1 MLALF
6 PVGTGVAA
14 GELELEGLAATQ
26 LAERFGT
33 PLVVYSEAALRDR
46 AQMFLRAVPDALV
59 VYGTKAFPN
68 VAVMRLLAEEG
79 IGADVSTLGE
89 LAFAR
94 RAGIGGHRLVVHG
107 NNKSDE
113 ELRAAAE
120 ADALVVLDAVDE
132 PARAAAAGVRRVLV
146 RVTPGVEAETHEAIR
161 TGHRGSKFGLDAD
174 DALEAVRAALQAG
187 LELEGVHVHVGSQ
200 LADVRAHVL
209 AIELLAEFA
218 TRCRDELEWI
228 PATVDIGGGFGI
240 RYVEDEPEPPLEEL
254 LRTVAGAVERNWVTR
269 GLPAPKL
276 IVEPGRALVGPAAFT
291 LYRVGAIKRAGERR
305 YVAIDGG
312 MSDNPRP
319 QLYQARYATLLANRA
334 DDEPAGEFTIAGKH
348 CESGD
353 VLIERAELPEPQR
366 GDLLAVPAT
375 GAYTLA
381 MASNYNGVPRP
392 AAILVGDG
400 EARLILRRE
409 TIDDLLSR
417 EPEA

>member
-6 PVGTGVAA
+6 PGGARIAA
-14 GELELEGLAATQ
+14 GVLELDGAATTE

-33 PLVVYSEAALRDR
+33 PLVVYSETSLRER
-46 AQMFLRAVPDALV
+46 ARMFLRALPGALV

-94 RAGIGGHRLVVHG
+94 RAGIAGDRLVVHG

-120 ADALVVLDAVDE
+120 VDALVVLDAVDE
-132 PARAAAAGVRRVLV
+132 PARAAAAGVRRALV

-161 TGHRGSKFGLDAD
+161 TGHRGSKFGLDAE
-174 DALEAVRAALQAG
+174 DALEAVRAAREAG
-187 LELEGVHVHVGSQ
+187 LELEGLHVHVGSQ
-200 LADVRAHVL
+200 LADVRAHLL

-218 TRCRDELEWI
+218 GRCRDELGWT

-240 RYVEDEPEPPLEEL
+240 RHVEEEPEPPVEEL
-254 LRTVAGAVERNWVTR
+254 LRTVAGAVQRDWLMR
-269 GLPAPKL
+269 GLAAPSL
-276 IVEPGRALVGPAAFT
+276 IVEPGRALVGPTAFT
-291 LYRVGAIKRAGERR
+291 LYRVGAVKRAGERR
-305 YVAIDGG
+305 YVAVDGG

-319 QLYQARYATLLANRA
+319 QLYKARYAALLANRA
-334 DDEPAGEFTIAGKH
+334 DDEPEDAFTIAGKH

-353 VLIERAELPEPQR
+353 VLIERAELPEPRR
-366 GDLLAVPAT
+366 GDLIAVPAT

-381 MASNYNGVPRP
+381 MGSNYNGVPRP
-392 AAILVGDG
+392 AAVLVSEGG
-400 EARLILRRE
+400 EARVILRRE
-409 TIDDLLSR
+409 TVDDLLSR
-417 EPEA
+417 EP